1 MRALPALSATLV
13 FLLPASSFGYCFS
26 VYTPRNELIYQSTET
41 PVDLSR
47 PISVELR
54 ARYPNHHLVFRPDQ
68 SRCASVGVLPTEGS
82 AALGFAA
89 ANQQEGPRSPRR
101 RADRQ

>member
-54 ARYPNHHLVFRPDQ
+54 ARYPNHHLVFIPDQ
-68 SRCASVGVLPTEGS
+68 SRCASVGVLPTAETTDHGLALIS
-82 AALGFAA
+82 AER
-89 ANQQEGPRSPRR
+89 NPRYSRR
-101 RADRQ
+101 RTDRE